1 MIEILSFKVVKKSGG
16 SRELKA
22 ILKIIIPII
31 FVFILVFVSGIFYL
45 SQGLNEV
52 SNIKV
57 SGINISDLNDGI
69 YSGIYNAGRWSNQ
82 LNVTIKDHKITKI
95 NIEDDVTFV
104 KHRVSDE
111 LFNKVIEAQ
120 NTEVDGVSQATVT
133 SKAYLKSIE
142 NALND

>member
-1 MIEILSFKVVKKSGG
+1 M
-16 SRELKA
+16 KA

-31 FVFILVFVSGIFYL
+31 FVFILVFASGIFYL
-45 SQGLNEV
+45 SRGLNKV
-52 SNIKV
+52 SNIKIN
-57 SGINISDLNDGI
+57 GINISDINDGI
-69 YSGIYNAGRWSNQ
+69 YSGKYNAGRWSNQ
-82 LNVTIKDHKITKI
+82 LNVTVKGHKITEI

-104 KHRVSDE
+104 KRDVSDE

-120 NTEVDGVSQATVT
+120 NTEVDAVSQATVT